1 MARILIAEDDDN
13 VRRFVSQAL
22 SMSGYEV
29 VEAGDGGLAAEIMD
43 EEKGR
48 FDLLLSDIKMPVM
61 DGIAL
66 ALEVGARHPEV
77 TILLMTG
84 FADQRERA
92 HGLDA
97 LVYDVIVKPFSLAG
111 LLAKVEDALAGK
123 PVEILSLS
131 RQHQL
136 NRAC

>member
-1 MARILIAEDDDN
+1 MARILVAEDDDN
-13 VRRFVSQAL
+13 VRAFVAKAL
-22 SMSGYEV
+22 EMKGHEV
-29 VEAGDGGLAAEIMD
+29 TEVEDGGLAAETMLA
-43 EEKGR
+43 EQGR

-66 ALEVGARHPEV
+66 ALSVGAQYSDV

-97 LVYDVIVKPFSLAG
+97 LIYDVIPKPFTLDV
-111 LLAKVEDALAGK
+111 LLQKVEDALEGR
-123 PVEILSLS
+123 PVEIVPLARSGLGY
-131 RQHQL
+131 
-136 NRAC
+136 